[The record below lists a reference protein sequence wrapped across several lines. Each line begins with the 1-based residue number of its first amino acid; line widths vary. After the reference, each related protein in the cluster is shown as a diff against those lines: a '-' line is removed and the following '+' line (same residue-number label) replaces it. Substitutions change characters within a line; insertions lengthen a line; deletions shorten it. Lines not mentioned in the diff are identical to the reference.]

1 MSALVAGRARTSMN
15 NDRGIALLLVL
26 WVIAL
31 LTVICA
37 EFSWT
42 MRTETVITR
51 NFRDGEQAGY
61 SAEAGINKA
70 VVELMKN
77 MTRPQARSTREE
89 ADREAAGPEEPE
101 TVWEAGIGPIPF
113 SFGDYSC
120 AVSIEDENNK
130 IGLNAFLREAKKNP
144 AKLKALL
151 TEKIGLEGEERDVV
165 ADSMI
170 DWWDAD
176 HEITGVN
183 GAEQDYYRSL
193 AEPHAC
199 RDGDLPVIEE
209 LLLVKGIDEQVFYGA
224 AGNPA
229 HATDIGANELQALLS
244 GEDSGQQAAAQQQK
258 NDQEQYEWDG
268 QEKPNLG
275 LVNIFSAFST
285 STTFKINVNT
295 ASAAQLQLLEGLDAE
310 TAQLIVSARREKR
323 FASPADRLPEF
334 KNYGVW
340 KKDITIGSESE
351 ARFFRIKSRGMVDA
365 VSREITAIVLV
376 TRKNFFLMQWQEGN

>member
-1 MSALVAGRARTSMN
+1 MARSSMN

-77 MTRPQARSTREE
+77 MTRPQARSTLEE
-89 ADREAAGPEEPE
+89 ADREAAGQEEPE

-120 AVSIEDENNK
+120 VVSIEDENNK

-193 AEPHAC
+193 SEPHAC

-209 LLLVKGIDEQVFYGA
+209 LLLVKGIDEQVFYGD

-229 HATDIGANELQALLS
+229 HATDISADELQALLS
-244 GEDSGQQAAAQQQK
+244 GEDSGQEAAAQQQK
-258 NDQEQYEWDG
+258 NDQEQYERDG
-268 QEKPNLG
+268 QKKPNLG
-275 LVNIFSAFST
+275 LVNIFSTFST
-285 STTFKINVNT
+285 SATFKIDVNT
-295 ASAAQLQLLEGLDAE
+295 ATAAQLQLLEGLDAE
-310 TAQLIVSARREKR
+310 TARMIVSARREKR

-340 KKDITIGSESE
+340 KKDITIGSAAG
-351 ARFFRIKSRGMVDA
+351 ARFFRIKSQGTVDA

>member
-1 MSALVAGRARTSMN
+1 MSVLVAGRARTSIN

-42 MRTETVITR
+42 MRTETIITR

-61 SAEAGINKA
+61 AAEAGIHKA

-77 MTRPQARSTREE
+77 LSRPQSRSTREE
-89 ADREAAGPEEPE
+89 ADQEAAGQEQAAPA
-101 TVWEAGIGPIPF
+101 WEAGIGPIPF

-120 AVSIEDENNK
+120 TVSIEDENNK
-130 IGLNAFLREAKKNP
+130 ISINAFLREAKKNP

-151 TEKIGLEGEERDVV
+151 EEKIGLEGEERDVV

-193 AEPHAC
+193 SEPHEC

-209 LLLVKGIDEQVFYGA
+209 LLLVKGIDEQVFYGD

-229 HATDIGANELQALLS
+229 HATDIGADELQALLS
-244 GEDSGQQAAAQQQK
+244 GEGSGPEASAQQQK
-258 NDQEQYEWDG
+258 DDQGQYERDG
-268 QEKPNLG
+268 QNKPNLG
-275 LVNIFSAFST
+275 LVNIFSTFST
-285 STTFKINVNT
+285 STTFKIDVNT
-295 ASAAQLQLLEGLDAE
+295 ASAAQLQLLEGMDAE
-310 TAQLIVSARREKR
+310 TAQMIVSARREKR

-340 KKDITIGSESE
+340 KKDITIGSQRE

-365 VSREITAIVLV
+365 VSREITATVLL
-376 TRKNFFLMQWQEGN
+376 TKNNFFLMQWQEGN